1 MLSEGFRITSDHED
15 NQEDQSLTDAD
26 RGKIRQTLCE
36 SATSRNQSFNVD
48 SGSGGTDES
57 AQNISPFRAVI
68 KSPAE
73 ELRQDAQHNESSGK
87 GEDS

>member
-1 MLSEGFRITSDHED
+1 MSDGFRISSDHED

-26 RGKIRQTLCE
+26 CAELRQNLRQ
-36 SATSRNQSFNVD
+36 SATSRNQTFNVD

-57 AQNISPFRAVI
+57 AQNVASFKALI

-73 ELRQDAQHNESSGK
+73 RLPQHTQDDEPADN
-87 GEDS
+87 GEGER